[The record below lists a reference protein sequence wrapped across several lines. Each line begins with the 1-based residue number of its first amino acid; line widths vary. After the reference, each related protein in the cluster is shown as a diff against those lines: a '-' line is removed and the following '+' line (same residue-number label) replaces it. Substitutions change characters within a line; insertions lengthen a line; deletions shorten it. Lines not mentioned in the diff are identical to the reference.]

1 MDFTF
6 IDLICNSIPHL
17 LLLFNIPID
26 QACEVFPVFINSN
39 VQDFLISQQIISP
52 NCPIFKEFT
61 EIFNSLQY
69 LIRSANFVSEVQS
82 IKAMALLEINN
93 TYGSSNPLLCNIL
106 TAKLNL
112 LSDIKINYIILD
124 IVSLENDD
132 LNHKFFGLKDYNLN
146 QDLHAFYHKISNIE
160 FQPYLLDREELKEL
174 HSLTH
179 SNSSS
184 NSSSSLEDV
193 LTLTSDFASPS
204 KKLRRL

>member
-1 MDFTF
+1 
-6 IDLICNSIPHL
+6 
-17 LLLFNIPID
+17 
-26 QACEVFPVFINSN
+26 
-39 VQDFLISQQIISP
+39 
-52 NCPIFKEFT
+52 
-61 EIFNSLQY
+61 
-69 LIRSANFVSEVQS
+69 
-82 IKAMALLEINN
+82 MALLDINN
-93 TYGSSNPLLCNIL
+93 TYAISNPFLCKIL

-124 IVSLENDD
+124 TVSLENDD
-132 LNHKFFGLKDYNLN
+132 LNHKFFGLKDYNLT

-184 NSSSSLEDV
+184 NSSSSSSIDDI
-193 LTLTSDFASPS
+193 LTLTSDFASPC